1 MLRRFARHAVCP
13 GRSTADRRPCPPATQ
28 GLCPWSAHTSR
39 RGDWR
44 TMEVQPL
51 RSCGGRYAFP
61 QRLPLPPLRPC
72 GRGDICL
79 EDGNPCPSR
88 RSPLPGVITLRRTAT
103 ITPRP
108 DVFTTGSPSAGVTS
122 RSIGGDLDIHL
133 RGFGPMPLR
142 GFMGGGMTGLAC
154 VGHRAP
160 RAHPGLT
167 MSGGSQPSG
176 RGYARPSPV
185 RRPSRRPATSR
196 RAVSRPC
203 AAPRPAVPSVPWT
216 H

>member
-1 MLRRFARHAVCP
+1 MARPIDGAAGHKPPAARVSGFPPEHPSADLRTPCFAGSRRHAVCP

-88 RSPLPGVITLRRTAT
+88 RYPLPGVITLRRTAT
-103 ITPRP
+103 ITPGRTSSPPGRP
-108 DVFTTGSPSAGVTS
+108 LPGSPREASGVTL
-122 RSIGGDLDIHL
+122 I
-133 RGFGPMPLR
+133 F
-142 GFMGGGMTGLAC
+142 TCEA
-154 VGHRAP
+154 
-160 RAHPGLT
+160 
-167 MSGGSQPSG
+167 SGRCPSG
-176 RGYARPSPV
+176 ASWEE
-185 RRPSRRPATSR
+185 A
-196 RAVSRPC
+196 
-203 AAPRPAVPSVPWT
+203 
-216 H
+216 